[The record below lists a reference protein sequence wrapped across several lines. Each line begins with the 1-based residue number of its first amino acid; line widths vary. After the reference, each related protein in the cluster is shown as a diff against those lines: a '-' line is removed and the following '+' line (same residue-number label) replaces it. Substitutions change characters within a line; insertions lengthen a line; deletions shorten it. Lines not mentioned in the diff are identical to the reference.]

1 MLDADDK
8 VVTDAAGAPVLPAI
22 TKDGVVIAF
31 DRPVLAETITPD
43 AFQVLYKH
51 DSGWENVGELRFRC
65 ACAIDGE
72 TPGIETDIVP
82 ACGSTLGSVGGA
94 DASTGPVHFARF
106 RPTPSSWIPGDY
118 AVVLYGDFVLGEKQI
133 TLPDGRTVNPAVDAD
148 HLGPGLPLRCPTGD
162 GVEGGTFRSWFH
174 ID

>member
-1 MLDADDK
+1 M
-8 VVTDAAGAPVLPAI
+8 
-22 TKDGVVIAF
+22 IAF

-51 DSGWENVGELRFRC
+51 DSGWANVGELRIRC
-65 ACAIDGE
+65 ACAIDGDDARDPE
-72 TPGIETDIVP
+72 RTSSRSAARRSARSAAPTRPP
-82 ACGSTLGSVGGA
+82 APSISP
-94 DASTGPVHFARF
+94 ASGP
-106 RPTPSSWIPGDY
+106 PPSSWIPGDY
-118 AVVLYGDFVLGEKQI
+118 AVVFYGDFVLGEKQI

-162 GVEGGTFRSWFH
+162 GVEGGQFRSWFH